1 MVGGLA
7 CRQSA
12 MWRLG
17 CRAAVPSGHHVAG
30 APWVAAWVSTVP
42 PLCDQRRAMAGLRE
56 KRQAQAE
63 KLAGLPELQRRAE
76 FREQL
81 STGACCGEV
90 TLTFRDAGLTNEDVR
105 LALDASIA
113 TFHLHIESRI
123 ANHCGEGFYTIGPC
137 GEELLSGVG
146 LALRPTDLIALHYR
160 HLGTGLMRALRSGSS
175 METILLNR
183 ARGFCV
189 STLDPVSNGH
199 HCLLGGGPYDFLV
212 TSTLASQS
220 PPAVGRAAG
229 LRLASHLNVLSS
241 QFPPDAVS
249 YVSVG
254 DGSVNNS
261 HFLSATNLAEYM
273 RHRGFQCP
281 VVFAISDNGLCISL
295 RGRGWLSEFVER
307 RLGMPVFRTDGN
319 DLASVYSGTKAA
331 AELARSR
338 GEPVALVFENLSRRF
353 GHAATDRQDA
363 YLTKAEI
370 EAQEAHNA
378 LASECAR
385 AVEQGVTT
393 YADLL
398 DRFDRL
404 STMVQDAF
412 DEASVEPKISS
423 REACLRFNSQPRRP
437 TSPSRGSAARTAAD
451 DLVAGTG
458 AAPSRDADAGAA
470 QVMRRCMT
478 RALDELLDTR
488 QNAVYI
494 GEDVEHGGYYR
505 ITDGLR
511 QKHGWRVAD
520 FPPDETSLL
529 GVALGYA
536 QVGLL
541 PVVELPYAK
550 YLDCGADMFF
560 EAVIMNWLSAGQKP
574 SGLILRLQG
583 FDKGVFGGNFHTHN
597 CLHLPPGLDVLAYSN
612 GADYARGLRYA
623 AMQAAAGRV
632 VMLVDST
639 DLLNRRHLFD
649 KDNAWMRPYP
659 ADVSETMDFDEVRL
673 HGDGK
678 DLLIVSYG
686 NGVPTALRARRQL
699 QEEHGVQGVAVVDS
713 PCLSDVPSGLLE
725 ALSGFPRVVFADP
738 CKLGQHPHAGLVVKL
753 QGLGLLPPAWR
764 SVAAAPTYNPLGSTV
779 TFLSEDDVVQAAL
792 QVLS

>member
-1 MVGGLA
+1 V
-7 CRQSA
+7 
-12 MWRLG
+12 
-17 CRAAVPSGHHVAG
+17 
-30 APWVAAWVSTVP
+30 
-42 PLCDQRRAMAGLRE
+42 
-56 KRQAQAE
+56 
-63 KLAGLPELQRRAE
+63 E

-81 STGACCGEV
+81 STAACPWHE
-90 TLTFRDAGLTNEDVR
+90 TALTFRDAGLGNEDVR

-113 TFHLHIESRI
+113 TFLLHVESRI

-146 LALRPTDLIALHYR
+146 LALRPTDLAALHYR
-160 HLGTGLMRALRSGSS
+160 HLGTALVRALRSGSP
-175 METILLNR
+175 MEDVILNR

-189 STLDPVSNGH
+189 STLDPVSSGH
-199 HCLLGGGPYDFLV
+199 HCLLGGGQHDFLV

-229 LRLASHLNVLSS
+229 VRLASHLNVLSEQYPS
-241 QFPPDAVS
+241 DAVS

-261 HFLSATNLAEYM
+261 HFLAATNLAEYM

-281 VVFAISDNGLCISL
+281 VIFAISDNGLCISL
-295 RGRGWLSEFVER
+295 HGRGWLGEFVER
-307 RLGMPVFRTDGN
+307 RLGMPVIRANGN
-319 DLASVYSGTKAA
+319 DLAAVYSGTRAA
-331 AELARSR
+331 ADAARSR
-338 GEPVALVFENLSRRF
+338 GEPVVLVFEELTRRF

-363 YLTKAEI
+363 YLTEEDIAAK
-370 EAQEAHNA
+370 EAHSA

-393 YADLL
+393 YAELL
-398 DRFDRL
+398 DRFDVL

-412 DEASVEPKISS
+412 DAASLEPKVAS
-423 REACLRFNSQPRRP
+423 REACERFNSQPRAP
-437 TSPSRGSAARTAAD
+437 TPGRTASVVRRGVSFEAGADGSPSTAE
-451 DLVAGTG
+451 
-458 AAPSRDADAGAA
+458 AGAP

-478 RALDELLDTR
+478 RALDELLSTR
-488 QNAVYI
+488 PNAVYI

-505 ITDGLR
+505 ITEGLR
-511 QKHGWRVAD
+511 RKHGWRVAD

-560 EAVIMNWLSAGQKP
+560 EAVIMNWLSAGRRP
-574 SGLILRLQG
+574 SGLIIRLQG

-597 CLHLPPGLDVLAYSN
+597 NLHLPPGLDVLAYSN
-612 GADYARGLRYA
+612 GEDYARGLRFA
-623 AMQAAAGRV
+623 AAQAAAGRV

-639 DLLNRRHLFD
+639 DLLNRRHLFE
-649 KDNAWMRPYP
+649 KDNAWLRAYP
-659 ADVSETMDFDEVRL
+659 ADVLEVKDFDEVCL
-673 HGDGK
+673 HGDGEE
-678 DLLIVSYG
+678 LLIVSYG
-686 NGVPTALRARRQL
+686 NGVPTALRARRRL
-699 QEEHGVQGVAVVDS
+699 AEEHGVKGVSVVDV
-713 PCLSDVPSGLLE
+713 PYLSDVPSGLLE
-725 ALSGFPRVVFADP
+725 VLPRFPRIVFADP

-753 QGLGLLPPAWR
+753 QGQGRLPPAWR

-779 TFLSEDDVVQAAL
+779 TFLNEADIVDAAL
-792 QVLS
+792 QILS